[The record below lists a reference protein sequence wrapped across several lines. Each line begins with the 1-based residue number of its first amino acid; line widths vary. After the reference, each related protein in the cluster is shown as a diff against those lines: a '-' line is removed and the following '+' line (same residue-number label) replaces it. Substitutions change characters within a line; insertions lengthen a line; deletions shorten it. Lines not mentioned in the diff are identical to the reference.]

1 MLKNKG
7 GQEEEKAERTWTVE
21 KVERDGAPDL
31 TTLTHS
37 GLSLLASCA
46 LWSTLRGHTR
56 THIYLSTHAGDED
69 ILGLYACVCLFECV
83 FECDSLSMRAKESVD
98 ATKNPTVC
106 VCFPSSLC
114 AFVFM
119 SLNLYAH
126 LCVYTYIYTS
136 AGVCWCSFPSVFFA
150 QQHEQAGYWCAVC
163 PHVPLHHFCLFTV
176 SPHVCH
182 VCEPLTM
189 LSTNGV
195 IRNKCS
201 KVQQLDPATPQ
212 RFLPTILCRIL
223 RPPFPPLEPDC
234 YPMRTSLQ
242 IEMVLL
248 TGNVGTLCFQSRPQ
262 RVLTGPRRGYFYRV
276 WSSVGLAEERG
287 AGNATWS
294 KSQGGESSLLTQ
306 QFVMSAYHSQCV

>member
-1 MLKNKG
+1 MLKTREDKRKK
-7 GQEEEKAERTWTVE
+7 KAERTWTVE

-46 LWSTLRGHTR
+46 LWSIRRGHTR

-69 ILGLYACVCLFECV
+69 ILGLFACVCECV
-83 FECDSLSMRAKESVD
+83 FGCDSLSMRAKASVD
-98 ATKNPTVC
+98 ATRNPTVC
-106 VCFPSSLC
+106 VCFPSSLF

-136 AGVCWCSFPSVFFA
+136 AGERWCSFPSVFLA
-150 QQHEQAGYWCAVC
+150 QQLQRAGYWCVVC
-163 PHVPLHHFCLFTV
+163 PPVPLHHLSLFAV

-182 VCEPLTM
+182 VCEPLAM
-189 LSTNGV
+189 SSTNGV

-201 KVQQLDPATPQ
+201 KVRQSDPTTPQ
-212 RFLPTILCRIL
+212 RSLPTILCRIV

-234 YPMRTSLQ
+234 YPTCTSPQ

-248 TGNVGTLCFQSRPQ
+248 TGNVGTLCFQSGAPASADWPSKGLFLPC
-262 RVLTGPRRGYFYRV
+262 VEYCWTGRR
-276 WSSVGLAEERG
+276 ERCRKC
-287 AGNATWS
+287 NMVKES
-294 KSQGGESSLLTQ
+294 KRGKFPLNTAVCHVCIS
-306 QFVMSAYHSQCV
+306 F